1 MRKILIDPEI
11 VQLFLDVAET
21 GNFSKVAERTGKSQ
35 PYISRALGSLEAEW
49 GGRLFRRT
57 GRGVELTD
65 FGEAVVPQ
73 VKTWLADTQSLV
85 ENFKTYAGNPNGEVS
100 IGSLPSTSSPMMS
113 ALFVRI
119 RERFPGIRLR
129 FREGYH
135 RQIQS
140 WLENGQ
146 VDIGI
151 ALSYESEGRKD
162 EIPLIEFPT
171 YLCGAAGDELTSR
184 ATVALKSMIG
194 LPFILPTNPG
204 MLTKHL
210 NSISPGFIQQISPVL
225 EVNSLSM
232 QRDIVAA
239 GSGYAI
245 LSYGAVADDI
255 RAGRLQASLI
265 VSPGITQYL
274 SIGIS
279 RHGPITKVTREVIQ
293 QLRELVAEMVPQ
305 AKAPKR

>member
-1 MRKILIDPEI
+1 MRKVLIDPAV

-35 PYISRALGSLEAEW
+35 PYISRVLGALEAEW
-49 GGRLFRRT
+49 GGRLFKRT

-65 FGEAVVPQ
+65 FGESVVPQ
-73 VKTWLADTQSLV
+73 VKSWLADTQSLV
-85 ENFKTYAGNPNGEVS
+85 ENFKTYAGNPNGEVT

-119 RERFPGIRLR
+119 RQRFQGIRLR

-151 ALSYESEGRKD
+151 VLSYEAETRKD
-162 EIPLIEFPT
+162 DIALTAFPT
-171 YLCGAAGDELTSR
+171 YLCGAVGDELTRR
-184 ATVALKSMIG
+184 ATVNLEEMIG
-194 LPFILPTNPG
+194 LPFILPVNPG

-210 NSISPGFIQQISPVL
+210 NNVSPGFIQQISPVL
-225 EVNSLSM
+225 EVNSLAM
-232 QRDIVAA
+232 QRDIVAS
-239 GSGYAI
+239 GSGFAI
-245 LSYGAVADDI
+245 LSYGAVAADV

-265 VSPGITQYL
+265 VNPGITQYL
-274 SIGIS
+274 SIGVS
-279 RHGPITKVTREVIQ
+279 KQGPITKVTREVIQ
-293 QLRELVAEMVPQ
+293 QLRDLVEEMGPQ
-305 AKAPKR
+305 VTQ

>member
-1 MRKILIDPEI
+1 MRKVLIDPAV

-35 PYISRALGSLEAEW
+35 PYISRVLGALEAEW
-49 GGRLFRRT
+49 GGRLFKRT

-65 FGEAVVPQ
+65 FGESVVPQ
-73 VKTWLADTQSLV
+73 VKSWLADTQSLV
-85 ENFKTYAGNPNGEVS
+85 ENFKTYAGNPNGEVT

-119 RERFPGIRLR
+119 RHRFPGIRLR

-151 ALSYESEGRKD
+151 VLSYEAETRKD
-162 EIPLIEFPT
+162 DIALTAFPT
-171 YLCGAAGDELTSR
+171 YLCGAVGDELTRR
-184 ATVALKSMIG
+184 ATVDLEEMIG
-194 LPFILPTNPG
+194 LPFILPVNPG

-210 NSISPGFIQQISPVL
+210 NNVSPGFIHKISPVL
-225 EVNSLSM
+225 EVNSLAM
-232 QRDIVAA
+232 QRDIVAS
-239 GSGYAI
+239 GSGFAI
-245 LSYGAVADDI
+245 LSYGAVAADV

-265 VSPGITQYL
+265 VNPGITQYL
-274 SIGIS
+274 SIGVS
-279 RHGPITKVTREVIQ
+279 KQGPITKVTREVIQ
-293 QLRELVAEMVPQ
+293 QLRDLVEEMGPHVTQ
-305 AKAPKR
+305 